1 MSSPRHVVVGTA
13 GHVDHGKSALVK
25 ALTGT
30 DPDRL
35 AEEKAREMTIDLGFA
50 FLHLPGS
57 DEPVAIVDVPGHE
70 MFVRNMVAGATGIDA
85 AIFVVAADEGVMPQ
99 TVEHLDVLSSLRV
112 SAGVVALTKA
122 DKASPERILQVSAQV
137 RELLA
142 GTLLENARI
151 LPVSS
156 LTRDGLPDLIA
167 ELAAIAGQVQ
177 TRSPEGIFRLPVDR
191 VFTIKGAGTV
201 VTGTVV
207 SGSLATGEKVD
218 CLPGG
223 RTLRVRMLHVHNQV
237 VDRIY
242 AGQRA
247 AINLPE
253 AKKEEL
259 ERGDVLATLGA
270 LTPTLMLDARV
281 SLGERAARGVGQ
293 RTRLR
298 VHHGTKEVMAR
309 VVLLES
315 DELPPGETMLAQFR
329 LEGPLVVMAG
339 DPFVLRWYSPPQVIG
354 GGVVVDAH
362 PPKRRRAAGAA
373 EVAEREAQPAA
384 ETIAEM
390 LNQAG
395 ARGLAFD
402 QMRER
407 CGLAAADLRSLL
419 GELETEGRAKAGR
432 RDLWLAAEALE
443 RMSERLVRALATLHR
458 QHHLKSFLSL
468 AQVVSAVAPPPEEQ
482 EALRLA
488 VESLAQRGTV
498 ISEGNRLRLATHRP
512 EWSDRFAQ
520 ARDYL
525 LAELLRSRL
534 ATPSPEELA
543 SASGLNDTECEQLLD
558 ALVESGDL
566 QAIASDIYVH
576 RQVIDGS
583 RARVIEYLRQH
594 GRMSI
599 PEARE
604 ILGASRRYLLPFLE
618 GLDREGLT
626 ARQGDYRVLRK
637 RADG

>member
-1 MSSPRHVVVGTA
+1 MSSPRHVVFGTA

-50 FLHLPGS
+50 FLPLPGL

-99 TVEHLDVLSSLRV
+99 TVEHLDVLGSLRV

-122 DKASPERILQVSAQV
+122 DKASPERIAQVSAQV
-137 RELLA
+137 RDLLA
-142 GTLLENARI
+142 GTPLKDARI
-151 LPVSS
+151 LAVSS
-156 LTRDGLPDLIA
+156 VTGEGLPELIA
-167 ELAAIAGQVQ
+167 ELAGIAGQVQ
-177 TRSPEGIFRLPVDR
+177 TRSTEGIYRLPVDR

-207 SGSLATGEKVD
+207 SGSLATSERVD

-223 RTLRVRMLHVHNQV
+223 RSLRVRILHVHNQV
-237 VDRIY
+237 VERIY

-247 AINLPE
+247 AINIPE
-253 AKKEEL
+253 AKKQEL
-259 ERGDVLATLGA
+259 ERGDVLVTPGA

-281 SLGERAARGVGQ
+281 SLGERAVRAVGQ

-309 VVLLES
+309 VVLLEG
-315 DELPPGETMLAQFR
+315 DELHPGETALAQLR

-339 DPFVLRWYSPPQVIG
+339 DRFVLRWYSPPQVIG

-373 EVAEREAQPAA
+373 EVAERETQPVV

-390 LNQAG
+390 LEQAG
-395 ARGLAFD
+395 ATGLTFER
-402 QMRER
+402 MRER
-407 CGLAAADLRSLL
+407 CGLPAADLRSLL
-419 GELETEGRAKAGR
+419 AELQVEGRAKAGR
-432 RDLWLAAEALE
+432 RDLWLATSALE
-443 RMSERLVRALATLHR
+443 RMSERLVGVLASLHQ

-468 AQVVSAVAPPPEEQ
+468 AQVVSAVGPPPEEQ

-488 VESLAQRGTV
+488 VEWLAQRGTV
-498 ISEGNRLRLATHRP
+498 ISEGNRLRLSTHRP
-512 EWSDRFAQ
+512 EWSDRFAHG
-520 ARDYL
+520 RDDI
-525 LAELLRSRL
+525 LATLLRSRL
-534 ATPSPEELA
+534 AAPSPEELA
-543 SASGLNDTECEQLLD
+543 SASGLSEAECQQVLE

-566 QAIASDIYVH
+566 HAVASDIYVH
-576 RQVIDGS
+576 SQVIDRS
-583 RARVIEYLRQH
+583 KARVIEYLRQH

-604 ILGASRRYLLPFLE
+604 ILGASRKYLLPFLE
-618 GLDREGLT
+618 GLDQEGLT
-626 ARQGDYRVLRK
+626 LRQGDYRVLGK
-637 RADG
+637 RASG